1 MNLNHLSDKELIQ
14 YADKH
19 TEDPLARRL
28 VDILMARNEGIITE
42 LIEAGIDSSDWTF
55 THDHIEYSPKD
66 YIEHLLKQI
75 AYTEDDLW
83 VAQGELKDRID
94 DLKKLE
100 ARTILEVMADFK
112 KTIER
117 ADAERDQARQERDH
131 ARNSEHNMKSKMK
144 VWRALTE
151 DTTR

>member
-42 LIEAGIDSSDWTF
+42 LIEAGMDSVHWTF
-55 THDHIEYSPKD
+55 IYEHEEYSPKD
-66 YIEHLLKQI
+66 YIEHLLKQL

-83 VAQGELKDRID
+83 VAQRELDDRLQ

-100 ARTILEVMADFK
+100 ARTILEVMADLK
-112 KTIER
+112 KTIDR
-117 ADAERDQARQERDH
+117 VDAERDQARQERDH
-131 ARNSEHNMKSKMK
+131 ARNSEQNMKSKMK

>member
-1 MNLNHLSDKELIQ
+1 MKLDHLSDKELIQ
-14 YADKH
+14 YVDKH

-28 VDILMARNEGIITE
+28 VDILMGRNEGIITE
-42 LIEAGIDSSDWTF
+42 LTEAGMDSVHWTF
-55 THDHIEYSPKD
+55 VYEHQEYSPKD

-75 AYTEDDLW
+75 SYTEDDLW

-100 ARTILEVMADFK
+100 ARTVLEFMADLK
-112 KTIER
+112 KSIEH
-117 ADAERDQARQERDH
+117 ADAERDRARQERDH
-131 ARNSEHNMKSKMK
+131 ARNSEQNMKSKMK

>member
-1 MNLNHLSDKELIQ
+1 MNFNHLSDKEVIQ

-42 LIEAGIDSSDWTF
+42 LIEAGMDSVHWTF
-55 THDHIEYSPKD
+55 ICEHEEYSPKD
-66 YIEHLLKQI
+66 YIEHLLKQL

-83 VAQGELKDRID
+83 VAQRELDDRLQ

-100 ARTILEVMADFK
+100 ARTILEVIADLK
-112 KTIER
+112 KTIDR
-117 ADAERDQARQERDH
+117 VDSDIILARQERDR
-131 ARNSEHNMKSKMK
+131 AIISERRTKDQMK
-144 VWRALTE
+144 VWTALST
-151 DTTR
+151 DMSR

>member
-19 TEDPLARRL
+19 TEDPITRRL
-28 VDILMARNEGIITE
+28 VDILMARNEGIITD
-42 LIEAGIDSSDWTF
+42 LVDAGMDSSEWTF
-55 THDHIEYSPKD
+55 THDHIEYSPAN
-66 YIEHLLKQI
+66 YIIHLRKQLD
-75 AYTEDDLW
+75 YTEDDLW
-83 VAQGELKDRID
+83 VAQQELGDRLE

-100 ARTILEVMADFK
+100 ARTVLEFMAELK
-112 KTIER
+112 QTIER
-117 ADAERDQARQERDH
+117 ADAERDHARQERDH
-131 ARNSEHNMKSKMK
+131 ARNSEQNMKSKMK

>member
-19 TEDPLARRL
+19 TEDPLVRRL
-28 VDILMARNEGIITE
+28 VDILMARTEGLVTE
-42 LIEAGIDSSDWTF
+42 LIEAGMHSVEWTF
-55 THDHIEYSPKD
+55 EYDHMVYSPKD

-75 AYTEDDLW
+75 SYTEDDLW
-83 VAQGELKDRID
+83 VAQGELRDRID

-100 ARTILEVMADFK
+100 ARTVLEFMAELK

>member
-28 VDILMARNEGIITE
+28 VDILMARQEGIITE
-42 LIEAGIDSSDWTF
+42 LIEAGMDSMHWTF
-55 THDHIEYSPKD
+55 TYEHQEYSPKD
-66 YIEHLLKQI
+66 YIEHLLKQL
-75 AYTEDDLW
+75 AYAEDDLW
-83 VAQGELKDRID
+83 VAQQELGDRLE

-100 ARTILEVMADFK
+100 ARTVLELMADLK
-112 KTIER
+112 NAIEH
-117 ADAERDQARQERDH
+117 ADAERDRARQERDY
-131 ARNSEHNMKSKMK
+131 ARNSEQNMKSKMK

>member
-28 VDILMARNEGIITE
+28 VDILMARQEGIITE
-42 LIEAGIDSSDWTF
+42 LIEAGMDSVHWTF
-55 THDHIEYSPKD
+55 VYEHQEYSPKD
-66 YIEHLLKQI
+66 YIEHLLKQL

-100 ARTILEVMADFK
+100 ARTVLELMTELK

-131 ARNSEHNMKSKMK
+131 ARNSEQNMKSKMK

>member
-28 VDILMARNEGIITE
+28 VDILMARQEGIITE
-42 LIEAGIDSSDWTF
+42 LIEAGMDSSNWTF
-55 THDHIEYSPKD
+55 IYEHEEYSPKD
-66 YIEHLLKQI
+66 YIEHLLKQL

-83 VAQGELKDRID
+83 VAQRELNDRLQ

-100 ARTILEVMADFK
+100 ARTVLELMTELK
-112 KTIER
+112 KTIEH

-131 ARNSEHNMKSKMK
+131 ARNSEQNMKSKMK